1 MLWTDY
7 KYTIIYI
14 YFLSTRGLL
23 DLNLPGYWLRKLKL
37 FSGFFNTDSIDFDE
51 AVYLQNRLDAMHG
64 HTFNVAGVLR
74 NLAPKCKDLLLE
86 CYWAGQPLQCE
97 EELKAV
103 PSPKG
108 YCCVFNYHYERYVQL
123 KKIYLRY
130 LFIQIVLQ
138 DQG

>member
-1 MLWTDY
+1 M
-7 KYTIIYI
+7 
-14 YFLSTRGLL
+14 
-23 DLNLPGYWLRKLKL
+23 PGYWLRKLKL

-108 YCCVFNYHYERYVQL
+108 FCCVFNYHYERYVQL
-123 KKIYLRY
+123 KKNIPQILIYPNRFAGPRIIIIIAIILVP
-130 LFIQIVLQ
+130 IWA
-138 DQG
+138 